1 MAVDAASER
10 STGTVYAL
18 LAYGIWGFAPI
29 YWKEVHHFPAAE
41 LLAYRVLA
49 SLGVALAMIVVLRA
63 GRELAD
69 ALRSPR
75 SAVSGAFAGLLLAVN
90 WLVFIWAV
98 QNDMILATSLG
109 YYINPLVN
117 VLLGLLILRERLSRV
132 QVLAVCVATLGVGV
146 QALEQGEIP
155 WVALVLATSF
165 GLYGLVRKVG
175 PAAPLVGFG
184 IETLTLAPL
193 AAAYLAH
200 LSARGDAAVPASS
213 AGMQLLI
220 ASSGL
225 VTALPLLAFAS
236 AAKRLPLSMLGMF
249 QYLAPTLAFL
259 LAVGVYGE
267 PFTRGHAVSFGCVWV
282 ALALSMWETLS
293 RAPRAGVVRES

>member
-1 MAVDAASER
+1 LVGDATSER
-10 STGTVYAL
+10 GAGAVYAL

-29 YWKEVHHFPAAE
+29 YWKELHRFPAPE
-41 LLAYRVLA
+41 LLAYRAIA
-49 SLGVALAMIVVLRA
+49 SLGVALLAIAALR
-63 GRELAD
+63 GWRELRG

-75 SAVSGAFAGLLLAVN
+75 SAASGAVAGLLLGVN

-98 QNDMILATSLG
+98 QNDQILATSLG

-132 QVLAVCVATLGVGV
+132 QALAVGVAALGVAV
-146 QALEQGEIP
+146 ETTLLGELP
-155 WVALVLATSF
+155 WVALVLAASF

-193 AAAYLAH
+193 AAAYLA
-200 LSARGDAAVPASS
+200 LLGGRGAASVPAAG
-213 AGMQLLI
+213 AGMQMLV
-220 ASSGL
+220 AGSGL
-225 VTALPLLAFAS
+225 LTALPLLAFAS
-236 AAKRLPLSMLGMF
+236 AARRLPLSMLGMF
-249 QYLAPTLAFL
+249 QYLAPTLTFL

-267 PFTRGHAVSFGCVWV
+267 PFTRGHAASFLCVWV

-293 RAPRAGVVRES
+293 RAPGVAVAGRT

>member
-1 MAVDAASER
+1 MIGDAASER
-10 STGTVYAL
+10 GTGALYAL

-29 YWKEVHHFPAAE
+29 YWKEVERFPAPE

-49 SLGVALAMIVVLRA
+49 SLGVAALMIAALRA
-63 GRELAD
+63 WRELAA

-75 SAVSGAFAGLLLAVN
+75 SAACGAAAGLLLGVN

-98 QNDMILATSLG
+98 QNGLILATSLG

-132 QVLAVCVATLGVGV
+132 QVLAVGVAAVGV
-146 QALEQGEIP
+146 AVQTVEQGELP

-193 AAAYLAH
+193 AVAYLGH
-200 LSARGDAAVPASS
+200 LGGRQVETVTAAS
-213 AGMQLLI
+213 AGMQMLV

-225 VTALPLLAFAS
+225 ITALPLLAFAS
-236 AAKRLPLSMLGMF
+236 AARRLPLSMLGMF
-249 QYLAPTLAFL
+249 QYLAPTLTFL
-259 LAVGVYGE
+259 LAIWVYGE
-267 PFTRGHAVSFGCVWV
+267 PFTRGRAVAFGCVWA

-293 RAPRAGVVRES
+293 RAPRVAVAGRA